1 VEKREML
8 FRSAEKEDV
17 PFVASLV
24 FDTDPSHFKRV
35 FGRKVHKYVS
45 GLVLMNS
52 PLNIRH
58 ITICEVSGQP
68 VAIYALY
75 SMKEMRQL
83 ASSKPNLRDF
93 LTSLPKFRLLLEFRT
108 LQKAMRMSISSN
120 QSYLGI
126 ISVERNF
133 RNMGLA
139 RMIFD
144 YLFETCQEIVLD
156 VSRSNSRA
164 LSIYIRYGFR
174 PETRLPQDYP
184 VKDSIRLKSIR
195 KTTG

>member
-1 VEKREML
+1 ML

-17 PFVASLV
+17 HFVASLV
-24 FDTDPSHFKRV
+24 FDTDPSHFKRA
-35 FGRKVHKYVS
+35 FGRKANKCVS
-45 GLVLMNS
+45 ELVLLNS

-58 ITICEVSGQP
+58 MTVCEVSGQP

-75 SMKEMRQL
+75 SIKEMSQL
-83 ASSKPNLRDF
+83 ASSRPNLRDF
-93 LTSLPKFRLLLEFRT
+93 VPSLSKFRLLLEFRT
-108 LQKAMRMSISSN
+108 LQKAMRMSISPN

-156 VSRSNSRA
+156 VSRSNTRA
-164 LSIYIRYGFR
+164 LQYILDMALDPKRGFR
-174 PETRLPQDYP
+174 ET
-184 VKDSIRLKSIR
+184 
-195 KTTG
+195 TH